1 MILVSG
7 ATGTV
12 GKEIV
17 LQLASLGITV
27 RALVRD
33 MAKAAPFRGKCV
45 HVAVG
50 DLNDPATF
58 EAAFQSVDHAL
69 LLPANNANQVE
80 QERTFIDVAKQ
91 AGVQHI
97 VKLSAIG
104 ADDPKSA
111 SRIARWHAQAE
122 DYLESSGLVWTHL
135 RPCVFMQNML
145 GSAASI
151 ARDGAFYAPLGD
163 TRVAHVDVR
172 DIAAVALK
180 TLTEHGH
187 ERKVYT
193 ITGPEA
199 LSYSEVAGKLS
210 AVLGKS
216 VRYVDV
222 PPDQFKQSLLRA
234 GMPDWSAA
242 ALLEIFE
249 HVVKPLG
256 AKVTNVVAEIT
267 KRAPITFDQFAR
279 DHAAAFG
286 GKQ

>member
-50 DLNDPATF
+50 DLNDPATL

-80 QERTFIDVAKQ
+80 QERTFIDVAKR

-187 ERKVYT
+187 ERKAYT

-199 LSYSEVAGKLS
+199 LTYSEVAGKLS
-210 AVLGKS
+210 AALGKP

-234 GMPDWSAA
+234 GMPDWSAD

-279 DHAAAFG
+279 DHAAVFSG
-286 GKQ
+286 TQ